1 MSTSP
6 PLGIIARIIALC
18 AHNRWF
24 TVLAAG
30 VLAMWGVWS
39 ARQAPLDAIP
49 DLSDVQVI
57 VFTEW
62 MGRGPNLVE
71 DQVTTP
77 ITSALLSAPHVKA
90 VRGQS
95 MFGMSFVYVI
105 FDDDTNL
112 YWARSRVLEYLN
124 GVQGRLPA
132 GVTPTL
138 GPDATGVG
146 WVYQYALVDPS
157 GKHDL
162 EELRSLQDWTVR
174 YALES
179 VPGVAQVASI
189 GGFVKQYQVAVD
201 PARLAAYGVPLSDVV
216 GAVDGANTEVGG
228 RVLEIAEH
236 EHVVRG
242 RGYVASVED
251 IAKAPLLGV
260 PRLRAS
266 GPPPI
271 SGGGMGSSGNAGGGA
286 PSMSGGMGAGTSGGG
301 MSGMGGGAAGGS
313 APSARMGASG
323 PSGGATAAAGL
334 PLARTASPGEAGFTV
349 RVGDVA
355 QVTLGPDQRRGV
367 ADLDGEGNTVGG
379 IVIMRQGENALDVI
393 RAVKARIEDV
403 KRSLPAGVEFVP
415 TYDRSELI
423 EASIHTLS
431 RTLVEELVV
440 VSLVILVFLMH
451 GRSALVPIVAL
462 PLAVL
467 AAFIPMHYQGLN
479 ANIMS
484 LGGIAVAIGAMVDA
498 SIILVENV
506 HKKLEHWEE
515 EGRPGERSDVIVAA
529 MQEVGPSAFFALL
542 VITVSFLPIF
552 TLEGTEGRLF
562 SPLAW
567 TKSWAMAFAALLAVT
582 LTPAL
587 AVLFIRGRIRHEDDN
602 PLNRWLVRLYSPVVR
617 GVVRARWPVVFGAAL
632 AVASTIP
639 VAMQLGNEFMPPL
652 NEGVILFMPTAPPGV
667 SEQEAQRVLT
677 AMDRIIKGF
686 PEVDRVFGK
695 MGRAE
700 TPTDPA
706 PLAMAETVVTLK
718 PRDEWRPGTTW
729 DSLIKE
735 LDAAVQVP
743 GMPNAWWMPIQT
755 RTEMLSTGIRSP
767 LGIKVFGD
775 SLNDVEAGA
784 VAIEQ
789 VLKRFPGTRSAV
801 AERGTGGLYAD
812 IVVDRDEAGRFGVS
826 VAQVLDFVQTGIGGM
841 NIGQTVEGRERY
853 PIAVRFAREYRDD
866 PEVLARLTMPT
877 PSGALVPLSRL
888 AQIQFNTGPDM
899 LRSEGGK
906 LVGYV
911 FVDTG
916 DVPVADYVTAARP
929 VVEQQAALP
938 AGTRVEWAGQFQY
951 FERAKEKLALV
962 VPITLAAVALL
973 LWLNTGSA
981 VETGIVLLA
990 VPFSLI
996 GAVWLLWGLDYNMS
1010 VAVWV
1015 GLIALAGLDAETGVV
1030 MLLYLTLAHQRHM
1043 AGGLMRDARDL
1054 EDAIVEGAA
1063 RRVRPKLMTVLCAM
1077 LGLLPVMWSDGT
1089 GADVMKR
1096 IAAPMVGG
1104 LVTSF
1109 LLELL
1114 VYPAIFAIWKG
1125 RGLPRT
1131 VKASA

>member
-1 MSTSP
+1 VTP
-6 PLGIIARIIALC
+6 GATPGPIARLIALC
-18 AHNRWF
+18 AHHRWI
-24 TVLAAG
+24 TLLAAAT
-30 VLAMWGVWS
+30 LALWGAWA
-39 ARQAPLDAIP
+39 ARRAPLDAIP

-57 VFTEW
+57 VFSEW
-62 MGRGPNLVE
+62 MGRGPDLVE

-77 ITSALLSAPHVKA
+77 ITSALLAAPHVKA

-95 MFGMSFVYVI
+95 MFGMSFVYVL
-105 FDDDTNL
+105 FDDDTDL
-112 YWARSRVLEYLN
+112 YWARSRVLEHL
-124 GVQGRLPA
+124 GSVQARLPT

-146 WVYQYALVDPS
+146 WVYQYALVDRT
-157 GKHDL
+157 GAHDL
-162 EELRSLQDWTVR
+162 QELRSLQDWTVR

-201 PARLAAYGVPLSDVV
+201 PARLAAFGVPLS
-216 GAVDGANTEVGG
+216 AVRDAVEGANAEVGG

-242 RGYVASVED
+242 RGYVTSVD
-251 IAKAPLLGV
+251 DLAQAPLRGAPWL
-260 PRLRAS
+260 AATA
-266 GPPPI
+266 PPAL
-271 SGGGMGSSGNAGGGA
+271 SGGGEASG
-286 PSMSGGMGAGTSGGG
+286 MSGGGKAGPTGGAAPAGDG
-301 MSGMGGGAAGGS
+301 MSGMAGMGGGDGAA
-313 APSARMGASG
+313 
-323 PSGGATAAAGL
+323 AAAGVRVNAAGAGAATAM
-334 PLARTASPGEAGFTV
+334 PRTSTATPEQAGFTV
-349 RVGDVA
+349 RVGDIA
-355 QVTLGPDQRRGV
+355 QVTLGPEQRRGV
-367 ADLDGEGNTVGG
+367 SDLDGEGNTVGG
-379 IVIMRQGENALDVI
+379 IVVMRQGEHALDVI
-393 RAVKARIEDV
+393 RAVKARIDEV
-403 KRSLPAGVEFVP
+403 SRALPPGVEFVT

-440 VSLVILVFLMH
+440 VSIVIVVFLMH

-467 AAFIPMHYQGLN
+467 AAFIPMHAQGMG

-498 SIILVENV
+498 SILLVENV
-506 HKKLEHWEE
+506 HKRLEAWEDD
-515 EGRPGERSDVIVAA
+515 GRPGARNDVIVAA

-542 VITVSFLPIF
+542 VLTVSFLPIF

-562 SPLAW
+562 GPLAW
-567 TKSWAMAFAALLAVT
+567 TKSWAMAFAALLSVT

-587 AVLFIRGRIRHEDDN
+587 AVLLIRGRIRREDDN
-602 PLNRWLVRLYSPVVR
+602 PLNRWLVRLYAPVVR
-617 GVVRARWPVVFGAAL
+617 GVVRARWPVVVGAL
-632 AVASTIP
+632 LVVLGTVP
-639 VAMQLGNEFMPPL
+639 VAMRLGNEFMPPL
-652 NEGVILFMPTAPPGV
+652 DEGVILFMPTAPPGV
-667 SEQEAQRVLT
+667 SEQEAQRILT
-677 AMDRIIKGF
+677 AMDRILKGF

-706 PLAMAETVVTLK
+706 PLAMAETVITLK
-718 PRDEWRPGTTW
+718 PRAQWRPGVTRE
-729 DSLIKE
+729 SLLRE
-735 LDAAVQVP
+735 LDAAVAVP

-767 LGIKVFGD
+767 LGLKVFGD
-775 SLNDVEAGA
+775 SLHDVEAGA
-784 VAIEQ
+784 VALEQ
-789 VLKRFPGTRSAV
+789 VLRRIPGTRSAV

-812 IVVDRDEAGRFGVS
+812 IVVDREAAGRFGVS

-841 NIGQTVEGRERY
+841 NVGQTVEGRARY

-866 PEVLARLTMPT
+866 PDALSRLTMPT

-888 AQIQFNTGPDM
+888 ARLRFETGPDM

-916 DVPVADYVTAARP
+916 DVPVADYVATARP
-929 VVEQQAALP
+929 IVAREAVLP
-938 AGTRVEWAGQFQY
+938 AGTRVEWAGQFEAY
-951 FERAKEKLALV
+951 ERAKAKLAFV
-962 VPITLAAVALL
+962 VPLTLAAVALL

-981 VETGIVLLA
+981 IETGIVLLA
-990 VPFSLI
+990 VPFSLV
-996 GAVWLLWGLDYNMS
+996 GAVWILWGLGYHLS

-1030 MLLYLTLAHQRHM
+1030 MLLYLTLAHRRHV
-1043 AGGLMRDARDL
+1043 AEGRMRTDDDL
-1054 EDAIVEGAA
+1054 EACIVEGAA

-1077 LGLLPVMWSDGT
+1077 IGLLPILWSEGA

-1104 LVTSF
+1104 LATSF

-1114 VYPAIFAIWKG
+1114 VYPAIFAIWK
-1125 RGLPRT
+1125 RRSLAT
-1131 VKASA
+1131 Q

>member
-1 MSTSP
+1 MSTP
-6 PLGIIARIIALC
+6 PPSGIIARTIAAC
-18 AHNRWF
+18 AHHRWF
-24 TVLAAG
+24 TLLAAG
-30 VLAMWGVWS
+30 ALAMWGSWS

-77 ITSALLSAPHVKA
+77 ITSALLAAPHVKA

-105 FDDDTNL
+105 FDDDTDL

-162 EELRSLQDWTVR
+162 QELRSLQDWTVR

-201 PARLAAYGVPLSDVV
+201 PSRLAAYGVPLSEVV
-216 GAVDGANTEVGG
+216 GAVGGANTEVGG

-242 RGYVASVED
+242 RGYVASVDD

-260 PRLRAS
+260 PWLSAT
-266 GPPPI
+266 GLPPAT
-271 SGGGMGSSGNAGGGA
+271 AGGTAAPAPASVGA
-286 PSMSGGMGAGTSGGG
+286 AGMSGGMGATPSGGG
-301 MSGMGGGAAGGS
+301 MSGMGGGGGGASSPTAMGAGPSSGGS
-313 APSARMGASG
+313 S
-323 PSGGATAAAGL
+323 AAAGL
-334 PLARTASPGEAGFTV
+334 PLARTATPGQAGFTV

-379 IVIMRQGENALDVI
+379 IVVMRQGENALDVI
-393 RAVKARIEDV
+393 RAVKARIEEV

-423 EASIHTLS
+423 EASIQTLA

-440 VSLVILVFLMH
+440 VSIVILVFLMH
-451 GRSALVPIVAL
+451 GRSALVPILAL

-515 EGRPGERSDVIVAA
+515 EGRPGERSAVIVAA

-562 SPLAW
+562 APLAW

-587 AVLFIRGRIRHEDDN
+587 AVFFIRGRIRHEDDN

-617 GVVRARWPVVFGAAL
+617 LVVRARWPVVVAAAL
-632 AVASTIP
+632 AVASTVP
-639 VAMQLGNEFMPPL
+639 VALRLGNEFMPPL

-667 SEQEAQRVLT
+667 SEQEAQRVLSS
-677 AMDRIIKGF
+677 MDSIIKGF

-718 PRDEWRPGTTW
+718 PREQWRPGVTW

-775 SLNDVEAGA
+775 SLDDVEAGA

-812 IVVDRDEAGRFGVS
+812 IVVDRDEAGRLGVS

-866 PEVLARLTMPT
+866 PDALARLTMPT

-888 AQIQFNTGPDM
+888 AEVQFNTGPDM
-899 LRSEGGK
+899 LRSDGGK

-929 VVEQQAALP
+929 VVAKEAKLP

-951 FERAKEKLALV
+951 LERAKEKLELV
-962 VPITLAAVALL
+962 VPLTLAAVALL

-1015 GLIALAGLDAETGVV
+1015 GIIALAGLDAETGVV
-1030 MLLYLTLAHQRHM
+1030 MLLYLTLAHKRHVS
-1043 AGGLMRDARDL
+1043 GGLMRDASDL

-1125 RGLPRT
+1125 RGLPRRVRAT
-1131 VKASA
+1131 A